1 MSISENSVENT
12 ALQKLLGFDELNN
25 GKSKSENRLDAFKW
39 IEDLRR
45 SASEAEYNIVCKK
58 LDGQN
63 DQSIEQ
69 EKLAILYEIG
79 WFYNGNFYKKN
90 KNVSSKIGYPNLAF
104 NISVRK
110 IDKNNDYYTY
120 GNNKNIYMYMASYGI
135 VDGSKDTSGGS
146 YSLFLTLDD
155 CISFIL
161 NELEYSH
168 KDILYLKEMKRL
180 FKESDNSQKLS
191 LRSSRDKSKEEQK
204 KEKIAALEEFSRNP
218 KVQQKVQKSVE
229 NLTTNAN
236 VEKEL
241 YHLRRSSDT
250 STLLDFIDG
259 FLIKLARKNYYDA
272 VKHEEE
278 SSKAN
283 KLVSNFGSSDSN
295 TQSATQRSNPPVRQ
309 RPQAPRPI
317 VNTNRAIPQEA
328 PSTQA
333 PIADS
338 NSVSRRS
345 TDTHRN
351 TNIQESREFDFTN
364 NANNEVNTSID
375 FVDESVNAK
384 PVSET
389 TVNNEFD
396 FTGEKPVAK
405 TDVNNEF
412 NFTGDNPTPKTA
424 VNNEI
429 DFTGGKPTSETSINN
444 EFNFVGDNPTSETA
458 VNNEFDFTGEKP
470 VAKTDVNNEF
480 NFTGDKPTPET
491 AVENDAEYTFDTEP
505 ERSTLSENSFG
516 DVNIDFTHD
525 EENIFNDDDV
535 ISRIKDI
542 MPGLF
547 ADEDQEEYDEEET
560 IDDII
565 DKF

>member
-1 MSISENSVENT
+1 MNKNNKNSSWLAILNNYKYKMSISENSVENT

-58 LDGQN
+58 LDGKS
-63 DQSIEQ
+63 DQAIEQ
-69 EKLAILYEIG
+69 EKLAILYDIG

-120 GNNKNIYMYMASYGI
+120 GNNGNIYMYMASYGI
-135 VDGSKDTSGGS
+135 VDGAKDTSGGS

-155 CISFIL
+155 CIAFIL

-204 KEKIAALEEFSRNP
+204 RETIAALEEFSRNP

-229 NLTTNAN
+229 NLTSNAN

-241 YHLRRSSDT
+241 YNLRRSSDT

-278 SSKAN
+278 SNKAN
-283 KLVSNFGSSDSN
+283 KLVSNFGESGNNTQSN
-295 TQSATQRSNPPVRQ
+295 TQSISQRSNPPVRQ

-317 VNTNRAIPQEA
+317 VNTNRVVPQEA
-328 PSTQA
+328 PSVPA
-333 PIADS
+333 PIADP
-338 NSVSRRS
+338 NSVP
-345 TDTHRN
+345 HRN
-351 TNIQESREFDFTN
+351 TNTHSDFNNQVESRKFDFDSSPHR
-364 NANNEVNTSID
+364 EVNTSVD
-375 FVDESVNAK
+375 FVDESVNTK
-384 PVSET
+384 PVAET
-389 TVNNEFD
+389 SVENDFSFTSSKPTSKTNVNSEFD
-396 FTGEKPVAK
+396 FTGEKP
-405 TDVNNEF
+405 
-412 NFTGDNPTPKTA
+412 
-424 VNNEI
+424 
-429 DFTGGKPTSETSINN
+429 TS
-444 EFNFVGDNPTSETA
+444 
-458 VNNEFDFTGEKP
+458 
-470 VAKTDVNNEF
+470 
-480 NFTGDKPTPET
+480 ET
-491 AVENDAEYTFDTEP
+491 AVENDAKYTFDTEP

-525 EENIFNDDDV
+525 EENIFNDEDV
-535 ISRIKDI
+535 INRIKDI
-542 MPGLF
+542 IPGLF
-547 ADEDQEEYDEEET
+547 TDDQENDDEEET